1 MGRERCDMQATLSPT
16 PNTDIPSLTWA
27 EIDLGSLAHNY
38 RELRRV
44 TASTAVMMAVV
55 KADGYGHG
63 APQVA
68 RVALENGADFLAVA
82 RMGEALRLRE
92 AGISAPMLLFGH
104 SLPAYVEILA
114 SMNIRAAINSLN
126 GARSISAEAVRRKT
140 GIKAHIKID
149 TGMGRLGLA
158 ADDIAVRTDTGEHFK
173 RAIDDILAIA
183 ALPGI
188 EVEGIFTHFANADSR
203 NKDHAMT
210 QLSRFTRL
218 LETLESHSLRVK
230 YRHAANSAAI
240 IDIPGS
246 HLDLVRPG
254 IAQYG
259 LWPSDEVDKQRIHL
273 KPVLSIKSRVI
284 HVKDVGPDFA
294 VSYGSTHVTSRPTRI
309 ATIPIGYA
317 DGYSRMLSSSGHM
330 LVKGVRA
337 PIIGRVCMD
346 LTMIDVGHVPD
357 VSLEDE
363 VVILGSQGGDT
374 ISADEIAQ
382 RVGTINY
389 EIVSSL
395 TLRVPKVYLK
405 G

>member
-1 MGRERCDMQATLSPT
+1 METVLHPSNDF
-16 PNTDIPSLTWA
+16 PSLTWA
-27 EIDLGSLAHNY
+27 EIDIGTLAHNY

-44 TASTAVMMAVV
+44 TASSAAMMAVV

-68 RVALENGADFLAVA
+68 RVALENGADLLAVA
-82 RMGEALRLRE
+82 RMGEAVRLRE
-92 AGISAPMLLFGH
+92 AGISAPILLFGH
-104 SLPAYVEILA
+104 SLPAYVDILA
-114 SMNIRAAINSLN
+114 SQDIRASLNSLD
-126 GARSISAEAVRRKT
+126 GARSISAEAVRRKKT
-140 GIKAHIKID
+140 IKAHIKID
-149 TGMGRLGLA
+149 TGMGRLGLMV
-158 ADDIAVRTDTGEHFK
+158 DDIAVQTVSGKQFN
-173 RAIDDILAIA
+173 RAIKDILTITT
-183 ALPGI
+183 LPGI

-203 NKDHAMT
+203 DKDHAMI
-210 QLSRFTRL
+210 QLSRFKKL
-218 LETLESHSLRVK
+218 LDSLKKHSFRVK

-240 IDIPGS
+240 IEMPAS

-259 LWPSDEVDKQRIHL
+259 LWPSDEVDKRRIDL
-273 KPVLSIKSRVI
+273 RPVMSIKSRVI
-284 HVKDVGPDFA
+284 HVKEVGVDFA

-317 DGYSRMLSSSGHM
+317 DGYDRILSSKGHM
-330 LVKGVRA
+330 LVRGMRA

-357 VSLEDE
+357 VRLEDE
-363 VVILGSQGGDT
+363 VVILGSQGDET
-374 ISADEIAQ
+374 ISADEIAK

-395 TLRVPKVYLK
+395 TSRVPCVYFS
-405 G
+405 GMYGVRVPCV

>member
-1 MGRERCDMQATLSPT
+1 MDWERFEMEALFHPYSDTPT
-16 PNTDIPSLTWA
+16 LTWA
-27 EIDLGSLAHNY
+27 EIDLGALAHNY

-44 TASTAVMMAVV
+44 TASSAAMMAVV

-63 APQVA
+63 ASQVA
-68 RVALENGADFLAVA
+68 RVALENGVELLAVA
-82 RMGEALRLRE
+82 RMGEAVSLRE
-92 AGISAPMLLFGH
+92 AGISAPILLFGH
-104 SLPAYVEILA
+104 SLPAYAEILA
-114 SMNIRAAINSLN
+114 SLDIRAALNSLD
-126 GARSISAEAVRRKT
+126 GARSMSAEAARRNAS
-140 GIKAHIKID
+140 IKAHIKVD
-149 TGMGRLGLA
+149 TGMGRLGLL
-158 ADDIAVRTDTGEHFK
+158 ADEIAIKTDAGEQFN
-173 RAIDDILAIA
+173 RAVNDILSIC

-203 NKDHAMT
+203 DKRHART

-218 LETLESHSLRVK
+218 LETLETHSLRVR

-240 IDIPGS
+240 IEMPGS

-273 KPVLSIKSRVI
+273 KPVMSIKSRVI
-284 HVKDVGPDFA
+284 QVKEVGAGFA
-294 VSYGSTHVTSRPTRI
+294 VSYGSTHVTEHPTRV

-317 DGYSRMLSSSGHM
+317 DGYSRILSSNGHM
-330 LVKGVRA
+330 LVRGVRA

-346 LTMIDVGHVPD
+346 LTMLDVGHVPN

-363 VVILGSQGGDT
+363 VVVLGSQGNET
-374 ISADEIAQ
+374 ISADEIAK
-382 RVGTINY
+382 RAGTINY

-395 TLRVPKVYLK
+395 TSRVPKIYVL
-405 G
+405 

>member
-1 MGRERCDMQATLSPT
+1 MEAVLHPYSDV
-16 PNTDIPSLTWA
+16 PSLTWA
-27 EIDLGSLAHNY
+27 EIDLGALAHNY
-38 RELRRV
+38 RELRRI
-44 TASTAVMMAVV
+44 TASSAVMMAVV

-68 RVALENGADFLAVA
+68 RVALENGAELLAVA
-82 RMGEALRLRE
+82 RMGEAVRLRE
-92 AGISAPMLLFGH
+92 AGISAPILLFGH

-114 SMNIRAAINSLN
+114 SQNIRAALNSLD

-140 GIKAHIKID
+140 SIKTHIKVD
-149 TGMGRLGLA
+149 TGMGRLGLL
-158 ADDIAVRTDTGEHFK
+158 ADEIAIQTDTGEQFN
-173 RAIDDILAIA
+173 RAVNDILAIS

-203 NKDHAMT
+203 DKRHAMT

-218 LETLESHSLRVK
+218 LETLETHSLRVR

-240 IDIPGS
+240 IEIPES

-259 LWPSDEVDKQRIHL
+259 LWPSDEVDRQRIHL
-273 KPVLSIKSRVI
+273 KPVMSIKSRVI
-284 HVKDVGPDFA
+284 HVKEVGAGFA
-294 VSYGSTHVTSRPTRI
+294 VSYGSTHVTDRPTRI

-317 DGYSRMLSSSGHM
+317 DGYNRILSSNGHM

-363 VVILGSQGGDT
+363 VVILGSQGDET
-374 ISADEIAQ
+374 ISADEIAK

-395 TLRVPKVYLK
+395 TSRVPKVYVRMRL
-405 G
+405 

>member
-1 MGRERCDMQATLSPT
+1 MDRERCDMQAPLS
-16 PNTDIPSLTWA
+16 PNTDVPSLTWA
-27 EIDLGSLAHNY
+27 EIDLGALAHNY

-44 TASTAVMMAVV
+44 TASSAVMMAVV

-68 RVALENGADFLAVA
+68 RVALENGAEFLAVA

-104 SLPAYVEILA
+104 SLPAHVEILA
-114 SMNIRAAINSLN
+114 SMNIRAALNSLN

-140 GIKAHIKID
+140 SIKAHIKID
-149 TGMGRLGLA
+149 TGMGRLGLV
-158 ADDIAVRTDTGEHFK
+158 ADEIAVRTDTGEHVK
-173 RAIDDILAIA
+173 RAIDDILAIS

-188 EVEGIFTHFANADSR
+188 EVEGIFTHFATADSR

-218 LETLESHSLRVK
+218 LETLERHSLRVK

-273 KPVLSIKSRVI
+273 KPVMSIKSRVI

-363 VVILGSQGGDT
+363 VVILGSQGNET
-374 ISADEIAQ
+374 ISADEIAK

-395 TLRVPKVYLK
+395 TSRVPRVYVC
-405 G
+405 